1 MNQHVGRRKFLG
13 LLAASPAAAKA
24 AAEEITAQAVRQAAM
39 MASDAGVPRVRGYGP
54 IGLASSG
61 GGLDPWDKLRNWTNA
76 EILAGRIPDHRMKE
90 LRGAAPYQARFC
102 DDANVEGLLSVSR
115 AHKKHMHIESAL
127 RRMIRDEKRN
137 AEECTLWDA
146 LMKKFGG

>member
-24 AAEEITAQAVRQAAM
+24 AAEEIATQAASRSVALM
-39 MASDAGVPRVRGYGP
+39 SNVPQVAMGYASTLSGP
-54 IGLASSG
+54 GSI
-61 GGLDPWDKLRNWTNA
+61 DPWERMRQWTNA

-90 LRGAAPYQARFC
+90 LRSAAPYQARFR
-102 DDANVEGLLSVSR
+102 DDASIEGLISVSR
-115 AHKKHMHIESAL
+115 AHKNEMHVESAL
-127 RRMIRDEKRN
+127 RRMIREERRN
-137 AEECTLWDA
+137 VEERTLWES